1 MLVSTFCRRRR
12 SSWDL
17 RRTYWETTMPT
28 FSGLFTMPT
37 VLLNAVL
44 SLFPDNS
51 VGVRGPDTLA
61 VVSPMYNEERGA
73 AGAVRSLLNQRVAPD
88 QVAISINGGEDRT
101 HEAVG
106 AVLSSH
112 GYRRHSLPTVPGL
125 PAALESWRLDRGGLD
140 ITVALFAG
148 RTAKSDSINALVTSG
163 VVHADR
169 ILVMDGDTV
178 LDPGFIGAVR
188 DNFYR
193 LRRRAGRLVLEDYAL
208 QSGAVMSHAP
218 AGSGPLQRFISWGRM
233 AEYAFSGVLRRGQ
246 AGIFGG
252 SRVFGRSRLFT
263 VIGCGFVARRDLFP
277 MPVDTMTEDH
287 DFTLEAQGCP
297 PQVSPSS
304 GEQLDETGFRAVVAG
319 RAGTVRRAVG
329 LARRVEVRRGGNS
342 RFVGNAQML
351 TEDPP
356 HLNGFF
362 RQVERWNGGALE
374 NALKRLLQRSR
385 LRAMGANV
393 HFALWSSQVEDVLG
407 LLLLAAMPVAI
418 ALNLGNPSLGLPWY
432 ALLVWLGLD
441 LAFTAVMTAYGFWL
455 YRRAAGM
462 GRFVA
467 AWRTLADTCRT
478 LIPFMLIKYLNPPA
492 YVASA
497 LRVLPHRLR
506 RGRQPQQERPVSPGS
521 GLQLFSRRPPPGWFA
536 GAD

>member
-1 MLVSTFCRRRR
+1 
-12 SSWDL
+12 
-17 RRTYWETTMPT
+17 
-28 FSGLFTMPT
+28 
-37 VLLNAVL
+37 
-44 SLFPDNS
+44 
-51 VGVRGPDTLA
+51 
-61 VVSPMYNEERGA
+61 
-73 AGAVRSLLNQRVAPD
+73 
-88 QVAISINGGEDRT
+88 
-101 HEAVG
+101 
-106 AVLSSH
+106 
-112 GYRRHSLPTVPGL
+112 
-125 PAALESWRLDRGGLD
+125 
-140 ITVALFAG
+140 
-148 RTAKSDSINALVTSG
+148 
-163 VVHADR
+163 
-169 ILVMDGDTV
+169 MDGDTV

-193 LRRRAGRLVLEDYAL
+193 LRRRAGRLVLENYAL

-263 VIGCGFVARRDLFP
+263 VIGCGLVARRDLFP

-319 RAGTVRRAVG
+319 REKTVRRAVG

-385 LRAMGANV
+385 LRAMGANA
-393 HFALWSSQVEDVLG
+393 HFALWSSQVEDVLD
-407 LLLLAAMPVAI
+407 LLLLATMPVAI

-467 AWRTLADTCRT
+467 AWCTLADTCRT

-506 RGRQPQQERPVSPGS
+506 RGQPQQGAPGVTWEWPAAIQRATTPRVVRWGGLMAVVTISVAQVAPRLDPINREAWNYLYRTELIEMSRFEKVPLAYGLPPPEGGAPEALSAFCAPHFLAAPSPTPRSLGDGAVAYSAALPLGAAIARQASPHRPPDRRGGDSLRSPGRS
-521 GLQLFSRRPPPGWFA
+521 VPDDPPQ
-536 GAD
+536 

>member
-1 MLVSTFCRRRR
+1 
-12 SSWDL
+12 
-17 RRTYWETTMPT
+17 
-28 FSGLFTMPT
+28 MPT

-51 VGVRGPDTLA
+51 VGVGPDTLA
-61 VVSPMYNEERGA
+61 VVSPIYNEERGA

-125 PAALESWRLDRGGLD
+125 PAALESWRLDPGGSTPRWRCLP
-140 ITVALFAG
+140 AG
-148 RTAKSDSINALVTSG
+148 PPSRTASMPWSPAAWCTPIG
-163 VVHADR
+163 FW
-169 ILVMDGDTV
+169 IMDGDTV

-193 LRRRAGRLVLEDYAL
+193 LRRRAGRLVLENYAL

-287 DFTLEAQGCP
+287 DFALEAQGCP

-319 RAGTVRRAVG
+319 REKTVRRAVG

-407 LLLLAAMPVAI
+407 LLLLATMPAAI
-418 ALNLGNPSLGLPWY
+418 ALNLGNPSLGLPRY

-441 LAFTAVMTAYGFWL
+441 LAFTAVMTAHGFWL

-506 RGRQPQQERPVSPGS
+506 RVSPSRERPASPGS
-521 GLQLFSRRPPPGWFA
+521 GLQLFSGRPPPGWFA